1 MKRVLVIIPLF
12 LLFFSLTAA
21 AAGAPKIAVSSEGTF
36 PSSQVSA
43 IAARCPYFLVFDGKG
58 KLLETLENPY
68 RTAAGGAGS
77 QVVGFL
83 AGKGTTV
90 VVAGAFG
97 QNMVRGMQ
105 AKGIRY
111 LEFKGTVADAVK
123 KALK

>member
-1 MKRVLVIIPLF
+1 MKRVLVVIPLF
-12 LLFFSLTAA
+12 LLFFALNAI
-21 AAGAPKIAVSSEGTF
+21 AAGTSKIAVSSEGSS
-36 PSSQVSA
+36 PLSQVSA

-58 KLLETLENPY
+58 KFLEAVENPY
-68 RTAAGGAGS
+68 RNAAGGAGS

-83 AGKGTTV
+83 ANKGATV
-90 VVAGAFG
+90 VVAGGFG
-97 QNMVRGMQ
+97 QKMVGGMK

>member
-12 LLFFSLTAA
+12 LLFFSLNA
-21 AAGAPKIAVSSEGTF
+21 AAGTPKIAVSSEGSS
-36 PSSQVSA
+36 PSSQVSS
-43 IAARCPYFLVFDGKG
+43 IAARSPYFLLFDAKG
-58 KLLETLENPY
+58 KLLEALENPY
-68 RTAAGGAGS
+68 RNAAGGAGS

-83 AGKGTTV
+83 ANKGATV

-97 QNMVRGMQ
+97 QNMVGGMQ

-111 LEFKGTVADAVK
+111 LEFIGTVADAVK